1 MSKQKRNQGRM
12 NDTTYSSSSLLFIFM
27 FTIKS
32 QFVKGGREGDG
43 WRGRG
48 GERWHG
54 SRGKVMSQ
62 RVNKLQRPFL
72 ANSIYSRDPISKMSI
87 NSCEN
92 QINSCRH

>member
-54 SRGKVMSQ
+54 RGPHCGG
-62 RVNKLQRPFL
+62 R
-72 ANSIYSRDPISKMSI
+72 
-87 NSCEN
+87 
-92 QINSCRH
+92 